1 MRNQRSIL
9 ALGGL
14 MVLTWCVVPVLADEV
29 AAPWGTV
36 HGNLSG
42 TAAVDKTAYPAY
54 EFKLSAG
61 VQYSFELDVKA
72 APLSADLPDAQSGI
86 TFDEAGNLYWK
97 CQWPVPKVLSVT
109 PDGQPRWTANT
120 DGDPLGSENRHYL
133 GVDVDDRDSAA
144 PVVGDGGTGG
154 RVYAIGEDGSGNG
167 IAVAY
172 LKSNGMKVWET
183 LLPNSYFAGQ
193 HDKLTPVLY
202 GGKLYVMGAPSLGRC
217 TVYQIDSATGTI
229 EWSNTV
235 GTTNAITA
243 APGGQMA
250 FVPNAF
256 ATGEHGLYFHLGDVD
271 RAYGIRIIPGSGAS
285 DAWGAPVGHTAGHQR
300 SHVIYSATT
309 GLLYV
314 PTWADSGYTFYVY
327 DPVTG
332 AKSSVLAP
340 GTGHGYYD
348 VAMLDFNGTDVIAG
362 GFSGTIQRYMDP
374 NDGTGNCTFGT
385 YYTTEW
391 FGEARSVG
399 GLYQDAAGKSIYLS
413 GTNSRTDLNP
423 DYTSRVVAINVTD
436 GVLIDDC
443 ADGEDGPL
451 YIDNLVISTNGVSV
465 DPLVIALDVGG
476 FEGYTPGTIVGQ
488 VNSAQGGTGLRDAT
502 WVEVGNL
509 TGVLDIIADPTGAG
523 KGQILSM
530 DVPGSCDQGITAVW
544 AQFDKILN
552 GDGLVNSNGTI
563 VIEFDQYRTDQG
575 DTIWMSHSAD
585 YGQWWSYQPAQ
596 GGTITT
602 KHWGPPGVSITTG
615 QWQHITFTFD
625 LLNGTITVSNGVD
638 TSAPVDIDFAGQDP
652 VFDGFEFEVQDSPAV
667 DNPALRT
674 PTLFEY
680 NTGPANN
687 NNHGFNL
694 LCGPVLGPVQP
705 DGIQRAYYFNWQEPH
720 KLAAI
725 QNNFP
730 PEFLGCKSVALHGEP
745 ETIDFEAP
753 TYALGS
759 LGGQNGWS
767 VLIGDGSAE
776 IVNSN
781 GPALPG
787 TQCVEVTNTGGEIR
801 LRLDVTDL
809 AARDGGLVHFQYDIK
824 NATNRDAGDQWGK
837 PSTFRTRL
845 YDDQEGYAPIGNMHY
860 DGGGGPACQA
870 WVGLEPDGDPA
881 GWDPEGGPAWGD
893 LDWHTVEWVLDFST
907 RRFVQ
912 LTFDGQV
919 IPHGTWF
926 ADWNAGDAG
935 GVADSADWVEVRL
948 FADGNNDVWK
958 LDNYVLRKP
967 MLREIALDITGT
979 GAAATSEPRNV
990 DETTLVFEFS
1000 EAVSAPAGAIT
1011 INGPGGPY
1019 APVLTV
1025 NDRFVTAVVSP
1036 ALADGTY
1043 TATITGII
1051 DSSGQGVVGDADVE
1065 FVVKV
1070 GDADGDHD
1078 VDLVDYAAFQNCAGV
1093 STVGCLRSD
1102 FYPSYEID
1110 AEDIPPFVTGL
1121 EASGPQ

>member
-1 MRNQRSIL
+1 MRNQRSIFAL
-9 ALGGL
+9 ASL

-36 HGNLSG
+36 QGNLSG

-54 EFKLSAG
+54 EFKLDAG

-97 CQWPVPKVLSVT
+97 AQWPVPKILSVT

-120 DGDPLGSENRHYL
+120 DGDALGSENRHYL

-202 GGKLYVMGAPSLGRC
+202 GGKLYVMGAPAVGQC
-217 TVYQIDSATGTI
+217 TVYQIDSATGTLD
-229 EWSNTV
+229 WSNAV

-256 ATGEHGLYFHLGDVD
+256 ATGEHGLYFHLGGVD
-271 RAYGIRIIPGSGAS
+271 LAYGIRIVPGTGAS
-285 DAWGAPVGHTAGHQR
+285 DGWVAPVGHTAGHQR
-300 SHVIYSATT
+300 SHVIFSATT

-314 PTWADSGYTFYVY
+314 PTWADSGFTFYVY
-327 DPVTG
+327 DPVAG

-348 VAMLDFNGTDVIAG
+348 VAMLDFNGTDVITG

-374 NDGTGNCTFGT
+374 NDGTGNCTFGS
-385 YYTTEW
+385 YYTTQW

-399 GLYQDAAGKSIYLS
+399 GLYQDAAGKSVYLS
-413 GTNSRTDLNP
+413 GTNSRTDLSD
-423 DYTSRVVAINVTD
+423 DYTSRVIGVNVTD

-443 ADGEDGPL
+443 LDADDGPL
-451 YIDNLVISTNGVSV
+451 YIDNLVISTNGVSG

-476 FEGYTPGTIVGQ
+476 FEGYNPGSILNQ

-502 WVEVGNL
+502 WVDVGNL
-509 TGVLDIIADPTGAG
+509 PGVLDIIDDPTGAG
-523 KGQILSM
+523 KGKILSM
-530 DVPGSCDQGITAVW
+530 DAPGSCDQGITAVW
-544 AQFDKILN
+544 AQFDKVLN

-596 GGTITT
+596 GGIITAKT
-602 KHWGPPGVSITTG
+602 DGSQAVPIVTG

-625 LLNGTITVSNGVD
+625 LLNNTITVSNGVE
-638 TSAPVDIDFAGQDP
+638 TSDAAYLSYKTQDG

-687 NNHGFNL
+687 NNNGYNL
-694 LCGPVLGPVQP
+694 LCGPVLGPVQG

-720 KLAAI
+720 KLGAI
-725 QNNFP
+725 QNNTP
-730 PEFLGCKSVALHGEP
+730 PQILSWKSVASHGTPVTLIDTPMDQQINIGLGDAIYAAGSEQLTFEPANPPDEP
-745 ETIDFEAP
+745 EGFARCHIAG
-753 TYALGS
+753 GS
-759 LGGQNGWS
+759 WYYGPYINYEFT
-767 VLIGDGSAE
+767 GDGPVDITQTDVKFE
-776 IVNSN
+776 FDCRYFQD
-781 GPALPG
+781 PA
-787 TQCVEVTNTGGEIR
+787 TNTDPYADAPIFVRMYNYDGATLKGYRDYGIVYATQSGDPPYPTWTHVAFDVVGGTDSNYGGEIFDPTHITR
-801 LRLDVTDL
+801 MRFYGTDW
-809 AARDGGLVHFQYDIK
+809 K
-824 NATNRDAGDQWGK
+824 SPAG
-837 PSTFRTRL
+837 S
-845 YDDQEGYAPIGNMHY
+845 YDDFIDVKNVQFVRHPK
-860 DGGGGPACQA
+860 
-870 WVGLEPDGDPA
+870 VGQI
-881 GWDPEGGPAWGD
+881 D
-893 LDWHTVEWVLDFST
+893 L
-907 RRFVQ
+907 
-912 LTFDGQV
+912 
-919 IPHGTWF
+919 
-926 ADWNAGDAG
+926 
-935 GVADSADWVEVRL
+935 SA
-948 FADGNNDVWK
+948 
-958 LDNYVLRKP
+958 
-967 MLREIALDITGT
+967 TGT
-979 GAAATSEPRNV
+979 GAAATSESRSPAQT
-990 DETTLVFEFS
+990 DLLIEFS
-1000 EAVSAPAGAIT
+1000 EDVNAPAGAVTIT
-1011 INGPGGPY
+1011 GPGGPY
-1019 APVLTV
+1019 TPTLTV
-1025 NDRFVTAVVSP
+1025 DGRFVHAVVSP

-1043 TATITGII
+1043 TATVTGIT
-1051 DSSGQGVVGDADVE
+1051 DASGQGVVGDADVE

-1078 VDLVDYAAFQNCAGV
+1078 VDLMDFASYQTCLGTFDGV
-1093 STVGCLRSD
+1093 TCVRED
-1102 FYPSYEID
+1102 FIPSFEID
-1110 AEDIPPFVTGL
+1110 ADDVPPFVTGL